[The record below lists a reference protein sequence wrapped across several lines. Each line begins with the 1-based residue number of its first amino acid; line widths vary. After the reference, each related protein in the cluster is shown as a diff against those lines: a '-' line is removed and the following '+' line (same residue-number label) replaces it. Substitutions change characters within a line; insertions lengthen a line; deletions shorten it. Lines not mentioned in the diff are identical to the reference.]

1 MAYTWQTQAEA
12 ELSGSEGSWGRCQLN
27 GVGVTSGRTYESP
40 VDTTREQGIDTRWQI
55 ATGH

>member
-12 ELSGSEGSWGRCQLN
+12 ELSGSEGC
-27 GVGVTSGRTYESP
+27 VGVTSGRTYESP